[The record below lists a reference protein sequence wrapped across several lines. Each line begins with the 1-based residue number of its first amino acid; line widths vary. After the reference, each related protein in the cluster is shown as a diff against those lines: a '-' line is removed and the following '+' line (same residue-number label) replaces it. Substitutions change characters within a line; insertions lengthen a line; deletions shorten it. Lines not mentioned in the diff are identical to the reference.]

1 MLSITVQS
9 VSVPKPPITI
19 KCECGE
25 SREVDYGERW
35 QCEECGRA
43 WDTRQIP
50 AEEYEGLLRRMRR
63 VRLEAFAIAALIAAV
78 LVPLIV
84 FVNTAL
90 ILLVPGIAAI
100 WLFLYLPFWR
110 RRTRRAAGQS
120 PSWELHP
127 EQSGADAPT

>member
-1 MLSITVQS
+1 VG
-9 VSVPKPPITI
+9 KPPITI

-25 SREVDYGERW
+25 SKQVEYGERW
-35 QCEECGRA
+35 ECQNCGRV

-63 VRLEAFAIAALIAAV
+63 VRLEAFAIAGLIAAV

-110 RRTRRAAGQS
+110 RRTRRAARQS

-127 EQSGADAPT
+127 E

>member
-1 MLSITVQS
+1 MLSIVVQS
-9 VSVPKPPITI
+9 LPVNKPPITI
-19 KCECGE
+19 KCECGA
-25 SREVDYGERW
+25 SKEVGYGERW
-35 QCEECGRA
+35 QCENCGRV

-50 AEEYEGLLRRMRR
+50 AEEYEGLLLRMRR
-63 VRLEAFAIAALIAAV
+63 VRLEAFAIAAVIAAV

-110 RRTRRAAGQS
+110 RRTRRAARQS

-127 EQSGADAPT
+127 EQSGADAST

>member
-1 MLSITVQS
+1 MLSITVESDS
-9 VSVPKPPITI
+9 VSKPPITI

-25 SREVDYGERW
+25 SKQVDYGDRW
-35 QCEECGRA
+35 ECESCGRV

-63 VRLEAFAIAALIAAV
+63 VRLEAFVIAALIAAV

-90 ILLVPGIAAI
+90 ILLVPGVAAI
-100 WLFLYLPFWR
+100 WLFFYLPIWR